1 MEAASAEPLEAAS
14 AAGPTARDD
23 EIRAGRGGDELR
35 QLASVDLEVG
45 RQRHEAR
52 AVGIREAHHQRGC
65 FAEALAQPDDL
76 ERLARFA
83 HRLELAASIPIA
95 VEDVDH
101 LITRAARI
109 EPLSVLAMQRRKIVD
124 ALTDGHA

>member
-1 MEAASAEPLEAAS
+1 
-14 AAGPTARDD
+14 
-23 EIRAGRGGDELR
+23 
-35 QLASVDLEVG
+35 
-45 RQRHEAR
+45 
-52 AVGIREAHHQRGC
+52 HQRGC

-109 EPLSVLAMQRRKIVD
+109 EPLSVLAMQRRKIVH
-124 ALTDGHA
+124 ALTHAHDDRKIRSSHDRGPSCSPAGPRSSNRPAPCPLTPDTAAATAAAVTIEKRWSLASPVL